1 MDGLAPQRTP
11 HGTRP
16 VRLHRLWAMLMC
28 WAALLLG
35 PAPAVAAIPAQSQGL
50 QLQVAEFRTD
60 AQSPWQ
66 RVELP
71 DTWSYRGLANGG
83 AGQYRL
89 EVDLGSSAPIEVWA
103 LRAERMSTHHE
114 VRINGVWVR
123 GHLGSDEGPPRP
135 MPTLVSIPAGLLH
148 AGVNE
153 VWIDVRHGSRAGLS
167 DLVLGPEAALEPGYT
182 WSQHRSA
189 TLAQLANAAGAAI
202 GIFVLSLWAARRS
215 EVVLGSF
222 GALALLASLRNLS
235 YYPLGPSV
243 SLPNP
248 GFWFFAAQVASVWL
262 LGWFA
267 MAFAGRRP
275 AWFARLLNGS
285 AALLLP
291 AGLVVSW
298 LGDLQPLRGIVY
310 PWLLLLTLPALGLIG
325 WRTLQPAAQL
335 QRLLPATL
343 LLVLGSALHDYLYQ
357 MGHTSIMDSYWL
369 PYTVPLTIAG
379 YAAVL
384 THRLVQVMAEGERLN
399 LSLERRVAERTRE
412 LQAANAA
419 KTRFLATASHDLRQ
433 PMMTIGLLTSLL
445 REQALSPA
453 LRQLVERLQEA
464 SAAMDHLLRGLLD
477 LSRLESGTVRPRRAA
492 VALQPLFEAVARQC
506 DELAMRKGL
515 RLILHPTTA
524 VVDSDPVLLEQVL
537 ANLVGNAVRYT
548 EAGGVLVGVRR
559 AGAGQVR
566 LQVIDTGPGI
576 PQEAQL
582 TIFDEFVQ
590 LDTPVAA
597 RSHGVGLGLAIVK
610 RSLAL
615 LEAPL
620 ELRSEPGRGSRFS
633 ITLERA
639 RSAEA
644 QQLPTA
650 TTAPRAAPPAAH
662 NAAHVTAPMSTH
674 RAAQEDPG
682 ELTPQTS
689 PAGLLV
695 HRRIWHLEDD
705 EAAREA
711 LRLRL
716 ERWGAQ
722 VLGVA
727 DLAQWRQL
735 ISDAARH
742 PPPDLLICDRHLPD
756 GDGLTAL
763 DDWRRLYPGTPV
775 LVVTGDT
782 APTDLQT
789 LAEAGV
795 PLLHKPFSSDELLSA
810 LLTMLPPG
818 APDAPQ

>member
-1 MDGLAPQRTP
+1 MDGLAPQRNLHP
-11 HGTRP
+11 TRP
-16 VRLHRLWAMLMC
+16 VRLHRLWAVLLC
-28 WAALLLG
+28 CAALLQWAS
-35 PAPAVAAIPAQSQGL
+35 PAAAAILDRSQEL
-50 QLQVAEFRTD
+50 QLQEAEFRSD

-71 DTWSYRGLANGG
+71 DTWSHRGLATGG
-83 AGQYRL
+83 TGQYRL
-89 EVDLGSSAPIEVWA
+89 QVNLGSNAPAEVWA

-123 GHLGSDEGPPRP
+123 GHLGSEVGLPRP
-135 MPTLVSIPAGLLH
+135 MPTLVSIPAGLLRT
-148 AGVNE
+148 GVNE
-153 VWIDVRHGSRAGLS
+153 VLIDVRNGSRAGLS
-167 DLVLGPEAALEPGYT
+167 DLVLGPESALEPGYT

-291 AGLVVSW
+291 VGLVVSW
-298 LGDLQPLRGIVY
+298 LGNLQPLRGIAY

-325 WRTLQPAAQL
+325 WRTLQPAAPL

-343 LLVLGSALHDYLYQ
+343 LLVLASALHDYLYQ
-357 MGHTSIMDSYWL
+357 MGLTSIMDSYWL

-384 THRLVQVMAEGERLN
+384 TRRLVQVMAEGERLN
-399 LSLERRVAERTRE
+399 LTLERRVAERTRE

-453 LRQLVERLQEA
+453 LRQLVERLQDA
-464 SAAMDHLLRGLLD
+464 TAAMDHLLRGLLD
-477 LSRLESGTVRPRRAA
+477 LSRLESGTVRPRRGA
-492 VALQPLFEAVARQC
+492 VALQPLFEVVARQC

-548 EAGGVLVGVRR
+548 ETGGVLVGVRR
-559 AGAGQVR
+559 AGAGRVR

-644 QQLPTA
+644 QRQPTR
-650 TTAPRAAPPAAH
+650 TPDPLAAPPDAYK
-662 NAAHVTAPMSTH
+662 
-674 RAAQEDPG
+674 AAQVDPVQP
-682 ELTPQTS
+682 TPKTS
-689 PAGLLV
+689 PPGPLAD
-695 HRRIWHLEDD
+695 RRIWHLEDD
-705 EAAREA
+705 EGAREA

-722 VLGVA
+722 VQGVA
-727 DLAQWRQL
+727 DLTQWRRMV
-735 ISDAARH
+735 SDAARH
-742 PPPDLLICDRHLPD
+742 PAPDLLICDRHLPD

-763 DDWRRLYPGTPV
+763 DDWRRLHPGTPV
-775 LVVTGDT
+775 LMVTGDT
-782 APTDLQT
+782 APTDLQA

-795 PLLHKPFSSDELLSA
+795 PLLHKPFSADELLRA
-810 LLTMLPPG
+810 LLALCPAGGPNPT
-818 APDAPQ
+818 Q